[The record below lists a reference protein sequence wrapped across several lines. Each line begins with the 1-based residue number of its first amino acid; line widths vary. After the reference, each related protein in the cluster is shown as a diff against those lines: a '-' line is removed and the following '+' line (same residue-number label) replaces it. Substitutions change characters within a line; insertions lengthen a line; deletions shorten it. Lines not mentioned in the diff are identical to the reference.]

1 MAKGTIRITENELVE
16 LVSNCCRLI
25 CGSED
30 GRICSSENFR
40 KYEMQLSEKLGYGE
54 FDKVLSWHKK
64 QKLLYEGLIRSYDS
78 RTLCN
83 ALLKKG
89 ADFAQIQTKPD
100 VKTELIFTKV
110 PTAIISDC
118 ERLSKVTG
126 WDIIENTPDCDST
139 MLIFAPRF
147 GKDANALVYEEC
159 NGILYHVT
167 PCENVERISKQGLV
181 PRSGQKIDKSRDM
194 ICLATTEEDAIS
206 ISYSLSETSK
216 KHYKHYALLKIDLSL
231 RLHQQLKP
239 KFFMD
244 PMYYGGVVTL
254 DNIPPYCVKV
264 IKTFSVE

>member
-1 MAKGTIRITENELVE
+1 MAKETIKLTEDEPIE
-16 LVSNCCRLI
+16 LVSNRRRTI
-25 CGSED
+25 CEIED
-30 GRICSSENFR
+30 GRICSSENFM
-40 KYEMQLSEKLGYGE
+40 KYEMHLSKELGYGE

-64 QKLLYEGLIRSYDS
+64 QKLLYNGLICSYDS
-78 RTLCN
+78 RTLCD

-118 ERLSKVTG
+118 EQLSKVTG
-126 WDIIENTPDCDST
+126 WDIMENIPGSDSAT
-139 MLIFAPRF
+139 LIFAPRF
-147 GKDANALVYEEC
+147 GKDANDWVYEEC
-159 NGILYHVT
+159 NGILYHLS
-167 PCENVERISKQGLV
+167 PCENVEKISRQGLV
-181 PRSGQKIDKSRDM
+181 PITSQEIDKTRDM
-194 ICLATTEEDAIS
+194 ICLATTEENAIA
-206 ISYSLSETSK
+206 ILYSLPSTSK